1 MDIKNNFSLK
11 QFNTFGV
18 DVKAKFLTFLE
29 KEVDIKEVFDSEE
42 FKNNPHIFLGEGSN
56 VLFVNDF
63 EGIVVVN
70 KLKGIEILREDEE
83 NVWLKIASGESWH
96 DIVLFTVEKKYWG
109 IENMALI
116 PGTVGAA
123 PIQNIGAYGMEI
135 KDVIEDVFTFN
146 IETSEKKIFSKD
158 ECKFGYRESVF
169 KNELK
174 DKYFISEIVMKLSKN
189 PKPNVSYKVLRDH
202 IDKNSIDAS
211 DIKKISDAVIA
222 IRQSKLPDP
231 KILGSA
237 GSFFKNV
244 FIEKDVLKKLIEKYP
259 DMPNFEEGDGTY
271 KIPAGWL
278 IEMCDWKGK
287 IVGRAGVYE
296 KQALVVV
303 NHGGA
308 TGMEIKI
315 LVDDIIDSVQQK
327 FGLTLVPEVNII

>member
-1 MDIKNNFSLK
+1 MDIKNNISLK

-83 NVWLKIASGESWH
+83 NVWLKIASGEGWH

-123 PIQNIGAYGMEI
+123 PIQNIGAYGVEI

-174 DKYFISEIVMKLSKN
+174 DKYFISAIVIKLSKV
-189 PKPNVSYKVLRDH
+189 PKINLSYKALNEY
-202 IDKNSIDAS
+202 IEKNNIEKNN
-211 DIKKISDAVIA
+211 IKNISDSVIA

-231 KILGSA
+231 KVVGSA

-244 FIEKDVLKKLIEKYP
+244 FVEKDILKKILEKFPELPY
-259 DMPNFEEGDGTY
+259 FEEGDVY

-278 IEMCDWKGK
+278 IESCNLKGK
-287 IVGRAGVYE
+287 VVGNTGVYE
-296 KQALVVV
+296 HQALVIV

-308 TGMEIKI
+308 TGFEIKN
-315 LVDDIIDSVQQK
+315 LVDQIINSVEQK